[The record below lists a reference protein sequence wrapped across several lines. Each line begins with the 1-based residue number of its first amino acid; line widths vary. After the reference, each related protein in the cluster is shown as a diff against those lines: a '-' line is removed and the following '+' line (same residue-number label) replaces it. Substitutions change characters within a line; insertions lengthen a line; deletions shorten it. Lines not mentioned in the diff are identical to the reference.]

1 MARQVAGQDLRDD
14 RVLGLEVVVQAPG
27 EQAGRV
33 RDLADRGHADALAGE
48 QFRGAREDVGATV
61 LGLLHAR
68 EAIKRLLGTLTGR
81 GRPVYSNRT
90 RSSSTWRADADRLH
104 PRAGA
109 AATGAARLLRT
120 ADDGRGARRAG
131 RLGRGGDYGKGD
143 AYRAVVRQLGADGW
157 LALGW
162 PQEYGGR
169 GGTMLDQ
176 LIFTDEAAIARVP
189 VPFLTINT
197 VGPTIMRFGTPAQKS
212 FYLPKIAAGEIHFS
226 IGYSEPEA
234 GTDLASLR
242 TTATR
247 DGDEYVIDGQKMW
260 TSLIQYADYVWL
272 ACRTDPAA
280 PRHKGLSIIIVP
292 TSAPGFSWTPVR
304 DDGGRRDQRHVLPR
318 GARAAVRPRR
328 RGEPGLAAD
337 HQPAQPRAGG
347 AHLGGAGALRARF
360 GAGVGAGREA
370 GRRAAGD
377 RRRVG
382 PAQPGPGARQGGV
395 PQAHELADRLV
406 GRPTAAPPATRRS
419 GPPRRR
425 PRRCTAPSSPWR
437 RTGC

>member
-1 MARQVAGQDLRDD
+1 MLIAYTSEQERLRRELRDY
-14 RVLGLEVVVQAPG
+14 
-27 EQAGRV
+27 
-33 RDLADRGHADALAGE
+33 
-48 QFRGAREDVGATV
+48 F
-61 LGLLHAR
+61 
-68 EAIKRLLGTLTGR
+68 
-81 GRPVYSNRT
+81 
-90 RSSSTWRADADRLH
+90 
-104 PRAGA
+104 
-109 AATGAARLLRT
+109 
-120 ADDGRGARRAG
+120 G
-131 RLGRGGDYGKGD
+131 RLMTDDVRAALESAEGDFGNGD

-197 VGPTIMRFGTPAQKS
+197 VGPTIMRFGTSAQKS

-247 DGDEYVIDGQKMW
+247 VEGEGPEGMGGGSPPCEEGAGGEYVIDGQKMW

-304 DDGGRRDQRHVLPR
+304 TMSDVVTSATYYSGVRVPLSARVGAENQGWALITNQLNHERVALTSAAPMLSALASVREWAHEAKLADGRRVIDAEWVRLNLARVHAKAEFLKLMNWRIASSPAESASPGQTAIGPAAASATKVYGTEFAVEGYRLLMEVL
-318 GARAAVRPRR
+318 GARALVRS
-328 RGEPGLAAD
+328 GSPGAA
-337 HQPAQPRAGG
+337 
-347 AHLGGAGALRARF
+347 L
-360 GAGVGAGREA
+360 AGRIE
-370 GRRAAGD
+370 RLHRAALILTFGGGTNEVQRD
-377 RRRVG
+377 IIAAAGLGLPAARR
-382 PAQPGPGARQGGV
+382 
-395 PQAHELADRLV
+395 
-406 GRPTAAPPATRRS
+406 
-419 GPPRRR
+419 
-425 PRRCTAPSSPWR
+425 
-437 RTGC
+437 